1 MIIMGWH
8 VWGPTEINE
17 VIRLAELFS
26 FEQIARMKGYKSRE
40 AISMAFRKNNIKLHK
55 KLRRKQH
62 YKELLKYQVWEILTN
77 RNLCFPQSIAAL
89 RLDRFPAYVGEEV
102 KGLYRMVIAERGNGR
117 ICKSL
122 KNSGF
127 SVAEIAD
134 FLNCSTIDVIEW
146 IRSYKGTP
154 DTSKEEKIQDAFA
167 EITANTELRIINLL
181 DLWWRV

>member
-1 MIIMGWH
+1 MTWH
-8 VWGPTEINE
+8 KWNTAELNE
-17 VIRLAELFS
+17 TIRLAELFS

-40 AISMAFRKNNIKLHK
+40 AISMAFRKNNIRLHK
-55 KLRRKQH
+55 KLKRKLH
-62 YKELLKYQVWEILTN
+62 YNELLKYQVWEILTN

-89 RLDRFPAYVGEEV
+89 RLDRFPAHVGDDV
-102 KGLYRMVIAERGNGR
+102 KGLYRMTIAERGNGR

-127 SVAEIAD
+127 SVAEIAS
-134 FLNCSTIDVIEW
+134 FMNVSTIDVIEW

-154 DTSKEEKIQDAFA
+154 DTSEEKKIQDAFA

-181 DLWWRV
+181 TLWWQS

>member
-1 MIIMGWH
+1 MTWH
-8 VWGPTEINE
+8 KWNTAELNE
-17 VIRLAELFS
+17 TIRLAEMFS
-26 FEQIARMKGYKSRE
+26 FEQIAQMKGYKSRE
-40 AISMAFRKNNIKLHK
+40 VISMAFRKNNIRLHK

-62 YKELLKYQVWEILTN
+62 YSELLKPQVWEILTN

-89 RLDRFPAYVGEEV
+89 RLDRFPAHVGEEV

-127 SVAEIAD
+127 TTAEIAD

-146 IRSYKGTP
+146 IRSYKGEP
-154 DTSKEEKIQDAFA
+154 DTSEGAKIEEAFA
-167 EITANTELRIINLL
+167 EIKAKTELRIINLL
-181 DLWWRV
+181 TLWWQS

>member
-8 VWGPTEINE
+8 TWNTTELNE
-17 VIRLAELFS
+17 TIRLAEMFS
-26 FEQIARMKGYKSRE
+26 FQQIAEMKGYKSRE
-40 AISMAFRKNNIKLHK
+40 VISMAFRKNNIKLHK

-62 YKELLKYQVWEILTN
+62 YNELLKYQVWEILTN

-89 RLDRFPAYVGEEV
+89 RLERFPAHVGEEV

-127 SVAEIAD
+127 SVAEIGS
-134 FLNCSTIDVIEW
+134 FLNCSPLDVIEW
-146 IRSYKGTP
+146 VRSYKGT
-154 DTSKEEKIQDAFA
+154 TEISEEAKIEEAFA
-167 EITANTELRIINLL
+167 EINARTELRIINLL
-181 DLWWRV
+181 TLWWQS

>member
-1 MIIMGWH
+1 MGWH
-8 VWGPTEINE
+8 VWGPIEISE

-40 AISMAFRKNNIKLHK
+40 AISMAFRKNNIRLHK

-62 YKELLKYQVWEILTN
+62 YSELLKPQVWEILTN

-102 KGLYRMVIAERGNGR
+102 KGLYRMVIAERGKGR
-117 ICKSL
+117 LCKSL

-127 SVAEIAD
+127 SVAEIAS

-146 IRSYKGTP
+146 IRSYKENA
-154 DTSKEEKIQDAFA
+154 DTSEEEKIKEAFA
-167 EITANTELRIINLL
+167 EINARTELRIINLL
-181 DLWWRV
+181 TLWWQK